1 MTNPGVC
8 PFSPSDFYSA
18 LANPHAPREE
28 VERHSHAK
36 YLFGYLSDLRAES
49 IVIED
54 PYTDADFL
62 DDYTAH
68 YARCF
73 ADYKRRCKRVHFF
86 RRTFTDSEVRALLRR
101 CLSKEEQQALQR
113 DYLGFVVARPLP
125 RTIVGRTILRTLDDE
140 ARRRFPATRTYR
152 ANFFGVELKVE
163 GLAFQEQDS
172 VLAACATVALWSAF
186 HKTADLFEGTAVP
199 TPAVITRSATQSV
212 HYGRPIP
219 QHGLRVEEMCA
230 AIRSLGLDPEAVD
243 LKRTSD
249 VPLVSLIYGYL
260 AMGLPPIL
268 IVEIPGLGWHAITLV
283 GYSIQEKRQR
293 AEEVPGNRQI
303 IPMAGLRIDKLYGHD
318 DQIGPYSRLA
328 VLDPAC
334 CGAPAGA
341 LKSNWKDAHGQ
352 PFVYPVAVIVP
363 VYNKIR
369 LKFPEV
375 QKWLMPLEAVLAA
388 IRPPTLAAEWDVH
401 LILSNDYKK
410 QLQGD
415 KIVSD
420 DVKESMLLAQH
431 PRFWWRAVL
440 RVDGLDFCEFLF
452 DATGIAQSVPVG
464 TVVWK
469 VESFALAL
477 GKILDDP
484 ATSANVARVLR
495 SERFVRFLRKTIA
508 QRGDPGA
515 VLRDSAAGEF

>member
-172 VLAACATVALWSAF
+172 VLAACATVALWSRRLSGFELHTEFVRAAKARLVLMARSRGF
-186 HKTADLFEGTAVP
+186 FTEVLPAD
-199 TPAVITRSATQSV
+199 
-212 HYGRPIP
+212 
-219 QHGLRVEEMCA
+219 
-230 AIRSLGLDPEAVD
+230 
-243 LKRTSD
+243 
-249 VPLVSLIYGYL
+249 YL
-260 AMGLPPIL
+260 
-268 IVEIPGLGWHAITLV
+268 
-283 GYSIQEKRQR
+283 S
-293 AEEVPGNRQI
+293 
-303 IPMAGLRIDKLYGHD
+303 
-318 DQIGPYSRLA
+318 
-328 VLDPAC
+328 
-334 CGAPAGA
+334 
-341 LKSNWKDAHGQ
+341 
-352 PFVYPVAVIVP
+352 
-363 VYNKIR
+363 KI
-369 LKFPEV
+369 FP
-375 QKWLMPLEAVLAA
+375 
-388 IRPPTLAAEWDVH
+388 
-401 LILSNDYKK
+401 
-410 QLQGD
+410 
-415 KIVSD
+415 KIV
-420 DVKESMLLAQH
+420 V
-431 PRFWWRAVL
+431 
-440 RVDGLDFCEFLF
+440 
-452 DATGIAQSVPVG
+452 
-464 TVVWK
+464 
-469 VESFALAL
+469 
-477 GKILDDP
+477 
-484 ATSANVARVLR
+484 
-495 SERFVRFLRKTIA
+495 
-508 QRGDPGA
+508 
-515 VLRDSAAGEF
+515 